1 MKIPFEVF
9 KIKNFRLFL
18 LGHFLSFLGS
28 WVQNTAV
35 HWLVYINTGSS
46 AKLGFFSLLTTMPGV
61 VFTLFSGSIIDRLDR
76 WRLFR
81 IILLLSILPPL
92 FLGIFFSLLGFNL
105 YIVVLLTL
113 IGQILS
119 AVDMPLRQ
127 VCISNIVPPEYLTQA
142 LSFQALSFHTSRIL
156 GSSLGGYL
164 MALFSPEVNFW
175 LNALSY
181 LPFIVFLRRIKPENT
196 EVYNL
201 EKRSLKKDFSELYKF
216 LRQVKLTYFL
226 ILQVAVFSFLGVSF
240 PIVLPRLAVEAFSGK
255 ALEYGLVSSILG
267 CGAMFGALSLG
278 FRASES
284 QNVCKRVWLT
294 QLLFSLSLLLIALSQ
309 HKVFTL
315 LGIFLMGFS
324 FTNFFPIIN
333 SSLQRSTPE
342 GLRGRVMSLFTFA
355 FTGTVPIG
363 QLFSGFLVDILGI
376 KVLSF
381 ALSLSIMFISSLFY
395 LKTQRLEKVCG

>member
-1 MKIPFEVF
+1 
-9 KIKNFRLFL
+9 
-18 LGHFLSFLGS
+18 
-28 WVQNTAV
+28 
-35 HWLVYINTGSS
+35 
-46 AKLGFFSLLTTMPGV
+46 MPGV
-61 VFTLFSGSIIDRLDR
+61 IFTLFAGSIIDRLDR
-76 WRLFR
+76 WKLFR
-81 IILLLSILPPL
+81 SILLLSILPPL
-92 FLGIFFSLLGFNL
+92 FHGIFFSLFGFNL
-105 YIVVLLTL
+105 YVVALLTL

-127 VCISNIVPPEYLTQA
+127 VCISNIVPPGYLTQA

-164 MALFSPEVNFW
+164 MSLFSPAVNFW
-175 LNALSY
+175 FNALSY
-181 LPFIVFLRRIKPENT
+181 LPFIVFLRRISTENRKVYIPER
-196 EVYNL
+196 
-201 EKRSLKKDFSELYKF
+201 RSLKKDFTELYKF

-226 ILQVAVFSFLGVSF
+226 ILQVAVVSFLGVSF

-255 ALEYGLVSSILG
+255 ALDYGLLSSTLG

-278 FRASES
+278 FRASEN
-284 QNVCKRVWLT
+284 QNICKRVWLT
-294 QLLFSLSLLLIALSQ
+294 QLLLSLSLLLIALSQ

-324 FTNFFPIIN
+324 FTNFFPMIN
-333 SSLQRSTPE
+333 SSLQRLTPE

-381 ALSLSIMFISSLFY
+381 ALSLSIMVISIQFY
-395 LKTQRLEKVCG
+395 LKTQRLEKVVSH

>member
-46 AKLGFFSLLTTMPGV
+46 SKLGLFSFLTTMPGV
-61 VFTLFSGSIIDRLDR
+61 VFTLFAGTIIDRLDR

-92 FLGIFFSLLGFNL
+92 ILGIFYSLFGFNL
-105 YIVVLLTL
+105 YIVALLTL

-127 VCISNIVPPEYLTQA
+127 VCISNIVPPRYLTQA

-164 MALFSPEVNFW
+164 MSLFSPAVNFW

-181 LPFIVFLRRIKPENT
+181 LPFIVFLRRINPENT
-196 EVYNL
+196 EL
-201 EKRSLKKDFSELYKF
+201 CISEKRSLKKDFSELYKF

-255 ALEYGLVSSILG
+255 ALDYGLLSSILG

-278 FRASES
+278 FRTSES

-324 FTNFFPIIN
+324 FTNFFPMIN
-333 SSLQRSTPE
+333 SSLQRLTPE

-395 LKTQRLEKVCG
+395 LKTQRLEEVCG

>member
-1 MKIPFEVF
+1 
-9 KIKNFRLFL
+9 
-18 LGHFLSFLGS
+18 LGS

-46 AKLGFFSLLTTMPGV
+46 AKLGLFSLLTTMPGV
-61 VFTLFSGSIIDRLDR
+61 VFTLFAGSIIDRLDR
-76 WRLFR
+76 WRLFHV
-81 IILLLSILPPL
+81 ILLLSILPPL
-92 FLGIFFSLLGFNL
+92 FLGIFFSLFGFNL
-105 YIVVLLTL
+105 YIVALLTL

-127 VCISNIVPPEYLTQA
+127 VCISNIVPPGYLTQA
-142 LSFQALSFHTSRIL
+142 LSFQALSFHSSRIL

-164 MALFSPEVNFW
+164 MSLFSPAVNFW

-181 LPFIVFLRRIKPENT
+181 LPFIIFLRRIKPENT

-201 EKRSLKKDFSELYKF
+201 EKSLKKDFSELYKF

-255 ALEYGLVSSILG
+255 AFEYGLLSSILG
-267 CGAMFGALSLG
+267 FGAMFGALSLG
-278 FRASES
+278 LRASES

-333 SSLQRSTPE
+333 SSLQRTTPE

-363 QLFSGFLVDILGI
+363 QLFLGFLVDILGI

-381 ALSLSIMFISSLFY
+381 ALSLSIMFISLLFY
-395 LKTQRLEKVCG
+395 LKTQRLEEVCG